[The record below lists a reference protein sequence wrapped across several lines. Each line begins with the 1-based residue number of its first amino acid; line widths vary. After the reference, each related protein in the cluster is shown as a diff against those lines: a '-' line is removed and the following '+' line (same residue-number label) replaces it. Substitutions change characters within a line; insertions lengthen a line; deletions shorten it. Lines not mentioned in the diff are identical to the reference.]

1 MLSISAIISQITVY
15 FLAALACG
23 AFVRMGFLPL
33 HISCIAGLSAY
44 AFAYLCGEGVYPVL
58 SAFAGVCLSSIA
70 ASISGVIFLRVRRG
84 SAALASIGL
93 WFLFDRYVRTAEWTG
108 GSEGLWR
115 KIPCLSSTEKILL
128 SALLDTFC
136 ALSYLLFQSTAAERL
151 VTIQGHSPAL
161 GKTVIKSNLLM
172 SMFIMNAIAGICA
185 GCSGIIITLQMGF
198 LAPPTF
204 SLQNSILYVSVI
216 LVTGYKRVISI
227 AVGSLLFSLLPEVLR
242 ICGLGNV
249 EASAWRGVIVGAV
262 ILCVI
267 LLQIP
272 RSRAASFTK

>member
-1 MLSISAIISQITVY
+1 
-15 FLAALACG
+15 
-23 AFVRMGFLPL
+23 
-33 HISCIAGLSAY
+33 
-44 AFAYLCGEGVYPVL
+44 
-58 SAFAGVCLSSIA
+58 
-70 ASISGVIFLRVRRG
+70 
-84 SAALASIGL
+84 
-93 WFLFDRYVRTAEWTG
+93 
-108 GSEGLWR
+108 
-115 KIPCLSSTEKILL
+115 
-128 SALLDTFC
+128 
-136 ALSYLLFQSTAAERL
+136 
-151 VTIQGHSPAL
+151 
-161 GKTVIKSNLLM
+161 M